1 MMKLQRPTIKLLI
14 GVVPALVWLT
24 VTINQTFA
32 QSSLPIGDNVRDS
45 IVTVLLA
52 GDGEPLA
59 VGSGV
64 VVRSDGLILTAYHLV
79 KDARGI
85 GVRLRNGE
93 VFDHAEVV
101 ATDERRNLAILRI
114 NATGLYPVQNA
125 VLEEALVGSRV
136 LIIANDQ
143 SEKGNTISDILTSGI
158 LTSVSLA
165 EEIPGA
171 GQGYRVLSFS
181 APVSLANSGALLL
194 DERGR
199 VLGILAARPQAQ
211 AQNYAVPVSS
221 VIGLVRS
228 IGLPAS
234 AAVTLASASAAPVPI
249 PQTSVLVPQRPVLPL
264 EARGPGSVVVK
275 PSRPVDVLAASKT
288 VYVTSRTE
296 FFKPEHL
303 INALR
308 KRAEVEQWG
317 LSFVDDPRVA
327 DLILTIDHVLFTYKF
342 TFSVSHQRTGIIVA
356 TGNVIVFDGN
366 LGGPWM
372 ADRVIEKLAAV
383 RAQPATK

>member
-1 MMKLQRPTIKLLI
+1 MA
-14 GVVPALVWLT
+14 ALVLLSVST
-24 VTINQTFA
+24 SQTFA
-32 QSSLPIGDNVRDS
+32 QSSFSIGDNVRDS
-45 IVTVLLA
+45 IVTILLA
-52 GDGEPLA
+52 GDGEPIA
-59 VGSGV
+59 AGSGV
-64 VVRSDGLILTAYHLV
+64 VVRPDGLILTAYHLV
-79 KDARGI
+79 KDAHGI
-85 GVRLRNGE
+85 GVKLRNGE
-93 VFDHAEVV
+93 VFDRAEVV

-114 NATGLYPVQNA
+114 NATGLYSVHNA
-125 VLEEALVGSRV
+125 VLEEALVGSRIV
-136 LIIANDQ
+136 IISNEQ
-143 SEKGNTISDILTSGI
+143 GEKGNAASGI

-171 GQGYRVLSFS
+171 GQGYRVLRFS
-181 APVSLANSGALLL
+181 VPVSLPNNGALLL

-211 AQNYAVPVSS
+211 LQNYAVPMIN

-228 IGLPAS
+228 IGMPAS
-234 AAVTLASASAAPVPI
+234 APMTLASASATPVPI
-249 PQTSVLVPQRPVLPL
+249 PQTSVLVPQRAVLPL
-264 EARGPGSVVVK
+264 QARGPGSVVVK
-275 PSRPVDVLAASKT
+275 PSRPVDILAASKT
-288 VYVTSRTE
+288 IYVSSETQ

-303 INALR
+303 INALK
-308 KRAEVEQWG
+308 KRAEIEQWG

-342 TFSVSHQRTGIIVA
+342 TFSISHQRSGVIVA

-372 ADRVIEKLAAV
+372 AERVIQKLAAV

>member
-1 MMKLQRPTIKLLI
+1 MKLQRPTIRLLLL
-14 GVVPALVWLT
+14 VPALVWLT
-24 VTINQTFA
+24 GAINQTFA
-32 QSSLPIGDNVRDS
+32 QSSFSIGDNVRDS
-45 IVTVLLA
+45 IVTVLAA

-64 VVRSDGLILTAYHLV
+64 VVRADGLIVTAYHLV

-85 GVRLRNGE
+85 SVKLRNGE
-93 VFDHAEVV
+93 VYDRAEVV

-114 NATGLYPVQNA
+114 NATGLYTVQNA

-136 LIIANDQ
+136 VIIANEQ
-143 SEKGNTISDILTSGI
+143 SEKGYATSGI

-171 GQGYRVLSFS
+171 GQGYRVLRFS
-181 APVSLANSGALLL
+181 MPVSLGNSGALLL

-221 VIGLVRS
+221 IIGLVRS
-228 IGLPAS
+228 IGMLAS
-234 AAVTLASASAAPVPI
+234 APMTLASASATPVPI

-264 EARGPGSVVVK
+264 QARGPGSVVVK
-275 PSRPVDVLAASKT
+275 PSRPVEILAASKT
-288 VYVTSRTE
+288 IYVSSGTQ

-303 INALR
+303 INALK
-308 KRAEVEQWG
+308 KRAEIEQWG
-317 LSFVDDPRVA
+317 LTFVDDPRVA

-342 TFSVSHQRTGIIVA
+342 TFSVSHQRSGVIVA

-372 ADRVIEKLAAV
+372 AERVIQKLAAV
-383 RAQPATK
+383 RAQPTTK

>member
-1 MMKLQRPTIKLLI
+1 MKHPRPTIKLLLL
-14 GVVPALVWLT
+14 VPALVWLAG
-24 VTINQTFA
+24 TINQTFA
-32 QSSLPIGDNVRDS
+32 QSSFSIGDNVRDS
-45 IVTVLLA
+45 IVTVLAA
-52 GDGEPLA
+52 GDGELLA

-64 VVRSDGLILTAYHLV
+64 VVRPDGLILTAYHLV

-85 GVRLRNGE
+85 SVKLHNGE
-93 VFDHAEVV
+93 LYDRAEVI

-114 NATGLYPVQNA
+114 NATGLYSVQNA
-125 VLEEALVGSRV
+125 VLEEGLVGSRIV
-136 LIIANDQ
+136 IVASEQ
-143 SEKGNTISDILTSGI
+143 SEKGNATSGI

-171 GQGYRVLSFS
+171 GQGYRVLRFS
-181 APVSLANSGALLL
+181 MPVSLANSGALLL

-228 IGLPAS
+228 IGMPAP
-234 AAVTLASASAAPVPI
+234 APMTLASASVTPVPI

-264 EARGPGSVVVK
+264 QARGPGSVVVK
-275 PSRPVDVLAASKT
+275 PSRPVDILAASKT
-288 VYVTSRTE
+288 IYVSSGTQ

-303 INALR
+303 INALK
-308 KRAEVEQWG
+308 KRAEIEQWG

-342 TFSVSHQRTGIIVA
+342 TFSVSHQRSGVIVA

-372 ADRVIEKLAAV
+372 AERVIQKLAAV
-383 RAQPATK
+383 RAQPTTK

>member
-1 MMKLQRPTIKLLI
+1 MKLQRPTIRLLLLL
-14 GVVPALVWLT
+14 PALVWLT
-24 VTINQTFA
+24 GAINQTFA
-32 QSSLPIGDNVRDS
+32 QSSFSIGDNVRDS
-45 IVTVLLA
+45 IVTVLAA

-64 VVRSDGLILTAYHLV
+64 VVRPDGLIVTAYHLV

-85 GVRLRNGE
+85 SVKLRNGE
-93 VFDHAEVV
+93 VYDRGEVV

-136 LIIANDQ
+136 VIISNEQ
-143 SEKGNTISDILTSGI
+143 SEKGNATSGI

-171 GQGYRVLSFS
+171 GQGYRVLRFS
-181 APVSLANSGALLL
+181 MPISLGNSGALLL

-211 AQNYAVPVSS
+211 VQNYAVPVSS

-228 IGLPAS
+228 IGMPAP
-234 AAVTLASASAAPVPI
+234 APMTLASASATPVPI

-264 EARGPGSVVVK
+264 QARGPGSVVVK
-275 PSRPVDVLAASKT
+275 PSHPVDILAASKT
-288 VYVTSRTE
+288 IYVSSGTQ

-303 INALR
+303 INALK
-308 KRAEVEQWG
+308 KRAEIEQWG

-342 TFSVSHQRTGIIVA
+342 TFSVSHQRSGVIVA

-372 ADRVIEKLAAV
+372 AERVIQKLAAV
-383 RAQPATK
+383 RAQPTTK

>member
-1 MMKLQRPTIKLLI
+1 MKFQRPTIKLLL
-14 GVVPALVWLT
+14 VVPALVLLS
-24 VTINQTFA
+24 VTTNQTFA
-32 QSSLPIGDNVRDS
+32 QSSFSIGDNVRDS
-45 IVTVLLA
+45 IVTVLVP

-59 VGSGV
+59 IGSGV
-64 VVRSDGLILTAYHLV
+64 VVRADGLIVTAYHLV

-85 GVRLRNGE
+85 SVKLRNGE
-93 VFDHAEVV
+93 VYDRAEVV

-114 NATGLYPVQNA
+114 NATGLYSVQNA

-136 LIIANDQ
+136 VIIANEQ
-143 SEKGNTISDILTSGI
+143 SEKGYATSGI

-171 GQGYRVLSFS
+171 GQGYRVLRFS
-181 APVSLANSGALLL
+181 MPVSLGNSGALLL

-199 VLGILAARPQAQ
+199 VLGILAGRPQAQ
-211 AQNYAVPVSS
+211 AQNYAVPVSGI
-221 VIGLVRS
+221 IGLVRS
-228 IGLPAS
+228 IGMPPS
-234 AAVTLASASAAPVPI
+234 APMTLASASATPVPI

-264 EARGPGSVVVK
+264 QARGPGSVVVK
-275 PSRPVDVLAASKT
+275 PSRPVDILAASKT
-288 VYVTSRTE
+288 IYVSSGTQ

-303 INALR
+303 INALK
-308 KRAEVEQWG
+308 KRAEIEQWG

-342 TFSVSHQRTGIIVA
+342 TFSVSHQRSGVIVA

-372 ADRVIEKLAAV
+372 AERVIQKLAAV